1 MVQKHFALISLLLFI
16 FQFGFSQEED
26 EACLPP
32 SKKILKMLDL
42 ARVAPDAQTAV
53 GGFNEAIKENSD
65 NAMVYY
71 DFAMYAYNSG
81 TKYLET
87 LPNPAM
93 GEKSYKKSEEMFIET
108 LNHCADYNA
117 NCSYYLGVINYYQQ
131 EMLEAIKWFKI
142 FKNFKHADP
151 TRYPDDYTKKLDD
164 VNSVIK
170 ELEEE
175 IEMNSKKVPFDPK
188 IVPNVSSANPEYF
201 PMISPDNELM
211 FFTRKVDLGGT
222 GEIVRDKIQEQFSYS
237 LRPNIATPFDKG
249 KAFNNPFNDGTFQSY
264 GAATMSVD
272 NKEMIMCACK
282 NEMQANGQN
291 YLNCD
296 LYRTE
301 YERSGAGGNDFI
313 WTPLENMGTGIN
325 TKNGWEGQPTLSADG
340 NTMYYTCM
348 RPTTRDNDIY
358 VVERGKD
365 GKWGEAKPF
374 DVINTDGKDKSPFL
388 HQDSESL
395 YFVSTSTETRK
406 GAGGLDIFYIRKIDG
421 VWSKP
426 KNIGIPIN
434 TPEDELGIFVST
446 NGELAY
452 YSSRTGGDWNI
463 YSFEL
468 YEEARPS
475 AVTIMKG
482 TLNDENGKPIE
493 GASIEVAYGGGSNE
507 KSTVKVNG
515 NDGKYAVVVKNPTK
529 QDVMVTVKKEGYAF
543 DSKLITKEEFAAQ
556 AAVAPKDVALANKK
570 ETVKKEP
577 DNVTKTKTSTQNKTD
592 VAVNT
597 KKVPE
602 STIDKPNTKNST
614 NSSTITNSTSSKSD
628 EMTNSKSSSK
638 NLNNN
643 TTADNNSTNSKSVEK
658 TNSKPSS
665 KNLNNNTTA
674 DNNSTNSKS
683 DEKTNSKP
691 ISTNSTASTIT
702 NSTNGKSDEMTNSK
716 PSSKN
721 LNNNTT
727 ADTNST
733 NSKSDEKTNSKPI
746 STNST
751 TSTIS
756 NSTNGKSDETTN
768 KKSEST
774 IVSSK
779 TASVVNSDKVIAKN
793 STPSEP
799 VDLEVQKILPQSTAK
814 NTPVSMPK
822 NDLVVKKLKVGVAYT
837 INDILFETNSSELSD
852 RSKFILK
859 EFSSFLVE
867 NPTSK
872 IMIQGHTDDYG
883 EDTENLKLSEE
894 RAQAVKDYLIS
905 LNIKSDRMTAKG
917 FGETMPKLPN
927 SSDENRA
934 KNRRTDF
941 VLETL

>member
-1 MVQKHFALISLLLFI
+1 MVQKHFALISLLLFM

-151 TRYPDDYTKKLDD
+151 TRYPDDYAKKLDD

-249 KAFNNPFNDGTFQSY
+249 KAFNKPFNDGTFQSY

-365 GKWGEAKPF
+365 GKWGDAKPF

-434 TPEDELGIFVST
+434 TPDDELGIFVST

-577 DNVTKTKTSTQNKTD
+577 DNITKTQTSTQNKTD

-602 STIDKPNTKNST
+602 STIDKSNTKNST
-614 NSSTITNSTSSKSD
+614 NSSTITNSTNGKSD
-628 EMTNSKSSSK
+628 EMTNSKS
-638 NLNNN
+638 
-643 TTADNNSTNSKSVEK
+643 
-658 TNSKPSS
+658 SS

-702 NSTNGKSDEMTNSK
+702 NSTNVKGDETTISKS
-716 PSSKN
+716 SSKN
-721 LNNNTT
+721 SSTVSNTT
-727 ADTNST
+727 NV
-733 NSKSDEKTNSKPI
+733 
-746 STNST
+746 
-751 TSTIS
+751 S
-756 NSTNGKSDETTN
+756 NNETTN

-774 IVSSK
+774 IVSPK
-779 TASVVNSDKVIAKN
+779 TTSVVNSDKVTTKN
-793 STPSEP
+793 PTPSEP

>member
-1 MVQKHFALISLLLFI
+1 MTYKYLTILAISI
-16 FQFGFSQEED
+16 FTVQFGFSQEED

-32 SKKILKMLDL
+32 SKKIMKILNA

-53 GGFNEAIKENSD
+53 GGFNEAIKENPD

-71 DFAMYAYNSG
+71 DFAMYAYNAG

-87 LPNPAM
+87 LPNPAL
-93 GEKSYKKSEEMFIET
+93 GDKSYKKSKEMFQET
-108 LNHCADYNA
+108 LEHCSDYNA
-117 NCSYYLGVINYYQQ
+117 NCSYYIGVISYHQQ
-131 EMLEAIKWFKI
+131 DMPEAIKWFKI
-142 FKNFKHADP
+142 FKSFKHNDP
-151 TRYPDDYTKKLDD
+151 SRYPDDYSKKIED

-175 IEMNSKKVPFDPK
+175 VEMNSKKVPFEPK
-188 IVPNVSSANPEYF
+188 LVPNVSSENPEYF

-222 GEIVRDKIQEQFSYS
+222 GEIVRDKVQEQFSYS
-237 LRPNIATPFDKG
+237 LRPNISTLFDKG
-249 KAFNNPFNDGTFQSY
+249 KAFNKPFNDGTFQSY

-282 NEMQANGQN
+282 NEMQASGQV

-301 YERSGAGGNDFI
+301 YERSGAGGNDFT
-313 WTPLENMGTGIN
+313 WTPLENMGPGIN

-348 RPTTRDNDIY
+348 RTTTRDNDIY
-358 VVERGKD
+358 VVERGAD
-365 GKWGEAKPF
+365 GKWGESKPF

-395 YFVSTSTETRK
+395 YFVSSSTETRK

-434 TPEDELGIFVST
+434 TPDDELGIFVST

-493 GASIEVAYGGGSNE
+493 GASIEVAYEGSDE
-507 KSTVKVNG
+507 KTSVKVHG
-515 NDGKYAVVVKNPTK
+515 SDGKYAVVVKNPTK

-556 AAVAPKDVALANKK
+556 AAAAPKDVALANKK
-570 ETVKKEP
+570 EIGKKDPATASKSVQEP
-577 DNVTKTKTSTQNKTD
+577 KSTQSSSATTTKSTS
-592 VAVNT
+592 VAGNT
-597 KKVPE
+597 SKGA
-602 STIDKPNTKNST
+602 TANT
-614 NSSTITNSTSSKSD
+614 STITTNITTTTTNQTEIASNSSKG
-628 EMTNSKSSSK
+628 TTVNPTPSK
-638 NLNNN
+638 
-643 TTADNNSTNSKSVEK
+643 TTETK
-658 TNSKPSS
+658 
-665 KNLNNNTTA
+665 
-674 DNNSTNSKS
+674 
-683 DEKTNSKP
+683 
-691 ISTNSTASTIT
+691 AS
-702 NSTNGKSDEMTNSK
+702 
-716 PSSKN
+716 
-721 LNNNTT
+721 
-727 ADTNST
+727 
-733 NSKSDEKTNSKPI
+733 
-746 STNST
+746 ST
-751 TSTIS
+751 TI
-756 NSTNGKSDETTN
+756 
-768 KKSEST
+768 
-774 IVSSK
+774 SK
-779 TASVVNSDKVIAKN
+779 TESVPVKKAA
-793 STPSEP
+793 PAGP
-799 VDLEVQKILPQSTAK
+799 VDLETQKVVPEASAK

-822 NDLVVKKLKVGVAYT
+822 NDLVVKKIKVGVPYT
-837 INDILFETNSSELSD
+837 INDILFETNSSVLSN
-852 RSKFILK
+852 RARFILK

-872 IMIQGHTDDYG
+872 IMIQGHTDDLG
-883 EDTENLKLSEE
+883 EDSENLILSEN
-894 RAQAVKDYLIS
+894 RAKEVKAFLVS
-905 LNIKSDRMTAKG
+905 LNIKADRMSSKG

-927 SSDENRA
+927 TNDKNRA
-934 KNRRTDF
+934 ENRRTDF
-941 VLETL
+941 MIEKL

>member
-1 MVQKHFALISLLLFI
+1 MVQKKLALIGVLF
-16 FQFGFSQEED
+16 FFVQLGFSQVED

-32 SKKILKMLDL
+32 SKKILKILDA
-42 ARVAPDAQTAV
+42 ARLAPDPQTAV
-53 GGFNEAIKENSD
+53 EGFNEAINENSD

-108 LNHCADYNA
+108 LDHCADYNA

-131 EMLEAIKWFKI
+131 EMSEAIKWFKV

-151 TRYPDDYTKKLDD
+151 TRYPDDFAKKLDD

-237 LRPNIATPFDKG
+237 LRPNISTPFDKG
-249 KAFNNPFNDGTFQSY
+249 KAFNKPFNDGTFQSY

-301 YERSGAGGNDFI
+301 YERSGAGGNDFT

-434 TPEDELGIFVST
+434 TPDDELGIFVST

-515 NDGKYAVVVKNPTK
+515 SDGKYAVVVKNPTK
-529 QDVMVTVKKEGYAF
+529 QDVMVTVKKEGYSF

-556 AAVAPKDVALANKK
+556 AAVAPKDVALAKK
-570 ETVKKEP
+570 ETVKKEL
-577 DNVTKTKTSTQNKTD
+577 DNVSKTQTSTQKETD
-592 VAVNT
+592 IALNT
-597 KKVPE
+597 KKVTESTINKTNSNNTNTSTVSNSTNSTKISESKINKPNSNISSTSEVSKTNSTNVPE
-602 STIDKPNTKNST
+602 STITKPNSA
-614 NSSTITNSTSSKSD
+614 NSSISKDSKTTTSGTNNEITNKKTESTIVTAKTQTITNSDKDISK
-628 EMTNSKSSSK
+628 
-638 NLNNN
+638 
-643 TTADNNSTNSKSVEK
+643 
-658 TNSKPSS
+658 KP
-665 KNLNNNTTA
+665 
-674 DNNSTNSKS
+674 
-683 DEKTNSKP
+683 
-691 ISTNSTASTIT
+691 
-702 NSTNGKSDEMTNSK
+702 
-716 PSSKN
+716 
-721 LNNNTT
+721 
-727 ADTNST
+727 
-733 NSKSDEKTNSKPI
+733 
-746 STNST
+746 
-751 TSTIS
+751 
-756 NSTNGKSDETTN
+756 
-768 KKSEST
+768 
-774 IVSSK
+774 VSSG
-779 TASVVNSDKVIAKN
+779 
-793 STPSEP
+793 P
-799 VDLEVQKILPQSTAK
+799 VDLEVQKIVPQSTAK

-822 NDLVVKKLKVGVAYT
+822 NDLVIKKLKVGVAYT
-837 INDILFETNSSELSD
+837 INDILFETNSSELSE

-859 EFSSFLVE
+859 EFSSFLIE

-872 IMIQGHTDDYG
+872 IMIQGHTDDDG
-883 EDTENLKLSEE
+883 EDAENLKLSEN
-894 RAQAVKDYLIS
+894 RAKAVKDYLIT

-917 FGETMPKLPN
+917 FGEMMPKLPN
-927 SSDENRA
+927 STDENRA

-941 VLETL
+941 VLEKL

>member
-1 MVQKHFALISLLLFI
+1 MVQKKLALIGVLF
-16 FQFGFSQEED
+16 FFVHLGFSQVED

-32 SKKILKMLDL
+32 SKKILKILDA

-53 GGFNEAIKENSD
+53 EGFNEAIKENSD

-108 LNHCADYNA
+108 LDHCADYNA

-131 EMLEAIKWFKI
+131 EISEAIKWFKV
-142 FKNFKHADP
+142 FKNFKHPDP
-151 TRYPDDYTKKLDD
+151 TRYPDDYAKKLDD

-175 IEMNSKKVPFDPK
+175 IELNNKKVPFDPK

-237 LRPNIATPFDKG
+237 LRQNIATLFDKG
-249 KAFNNPFNDGTFQSY
+249 KAFNKPFNDGTYQSY

-272 NKEMIMCACK
+272 NKEMIICACK

-301 YERSGAGGNDFI
+301 YERSGAGGNDFT
-313 WTPLENMGTGIN
+313 WTPLENMGPGIN

-434 TPEDELGIFVST
+434 TPDDELGIFVST

-556 AAVAPKDVALANKK
+556 AALAPKDVALANKK
-570 ETVKKEP
+570 EPIKK
-577 DNVTKTKTSTQNKTD
+577 DLGNVSKNQVSSQKKTD
-592 VAVNT
+592 LAANT
-597 KKVPE
+597 PKKSETVSVKQDPK
-602 STIDKPNTKNST
+602 I
-614 NSSTITNSTSSKSD
+614 SSTPNVS
-628 EMTNSKSSSK
+628 
-638 NLNNN
+638 N
-643 TTADNNSTNSKSVEK
+643 T
-658 TNSKPSS
+658 
-665 KNLNNNTTA
+665 
-674 DNNSTNSKS
+674 
-683 DEKTNSKP
+683 
-691 ISTNSTASTIT
+691 T
-702 NSTNGKSDEMTNSK
+702 NSTNGEPINSNLNSK
-716 PSSKN
+716 NSSNTSMESNKTIGSKN
-721 LNNNTT
+721 
-727 ADTNST
+727 DQ
-733 NSKSDEKTNSKPI
+733 
-746 STNST
+746 
-751 TSTIS
+751 
-756 NSTNGKSDETTN
+756 TN

-774 IVSSK
+774 IVPSK
-779 TASVVNSDKVIAKN
+779 TVINSDKDVSKK
-793 STPSEP
+793 SVFSGP
-799 VDLEVQKILPQSTAK
+799 VDLEVQKVVPEATAK

-837 INDILFETNSSELSD
+837 INDILFETNSSELSE
-852 RSKFILK
+852 RSMFILK

-872 IMIQGHTDDYG
+872 IMIQGHTDDNG
-883 EDTENLKLSEE
+883 DDAENLKLSEA
-894 RAQAVKDYLIS
+894 RAKAVKDYLIT

-927 SSDENRA
+927 TSDSNRA

-941 VLETL
+941 VIEKL

>member
-1 MVQKHFALISLLLFI
+1 MMQKYFALIGLTF
-16 FQFGFSQEED
+16 FSAHFSISQVED

-32 SKKILKMLDL
+32 SKKILKILD
-42 ARVAPDAQTAV
+42 AAHQAPDAKTAV
-53 GGFNEAIKENSD
+53 DGFNEAIKENPD

-71 DFAMYAYNSG
+71 DYAMYAYNSG
-81 TKYLET
+81 TKYIET
-87 LPNPAM
+87 LPNPAL
-93 GEKSYKKSEEMFIET
+93 GEKSYKKAEEMFQET

-131 EMLEAIKWFKI
+131 EMTEAIKWFKT
-142 FKNFKHADP
+142 FKNFKHNDP
-151 TRYPDDYTKKLDD
+151 TRYPDDFSKKMDD

-175 IEMNSKKVPFDPK
+175 IELNSKKVPFEPK
-188 IVPNVSSANPEYF
+188 MVPNVSSVNPEYF

-237 LRPNIATPFDKG
+237 LRPDIATPFDKG
-249 KAFNNPFNDGTFQSY
+249 KAFNKPFNDGTFQSY

-272 NKEMIMCACK
+272 NKEMIICACK
-282 NEMQANGQN
+282 NEMQSNGQN

-296 LYRTE
+296 LFRTE
-301 YERSGAGGNDFI
+301 YERSGAGGNDFT
-313 WTPLENMGTGIN
+313 WTPLENMGPGIN
-325 TKNGWEGQPTLSADG
+325 TSNGWEGQPTLSADG

-348 RPTTRDNDIY
+348 RPTTKDNDIY
-358 VVERGKD
+358 VVERGAD
-365 GKWGEAKPF
+365 GKWGQAKPF

-395 YFVSTSTETRK
+395 YFVSTCTDTRK

-434 TPEDELGIFVST
+434 TPDDELGIFVST

-493 GASIEVAYGGGSNE
+493 GASIEVAYGNGSTE
-507 KSTVKVNG
+507 KSSVKVHG
-515 NDGKYAVVVKNPTK
+515 SDGKYAVVVKNPTK
-529 QDVMVTVKKEGYAF
+529 QDVMVTVKKEGYSF

-570 ETVKKEP
+570 EPTKKEP
-577 DNVTKTKTSTQNKTD
+577 LASTSKTPVTPQKPPVTTSKPTD

-597 KKVPE
+597 PKG
-602 STIDKPNTKNST
+602 TTTQNKPNTTTQNIPETSAVT
-614 NSSTITNSTSSKSD
+614 NSDGSKSNTKNPF
-628 EMTNSKSSSK
+628 ESSS
-638 NLNNN
+638 
-643 TTADNNSTNSKSVEK
+643 
-658 TNSKPSS
+658 NSKPS
-665 KNLNNNTTA
+665 TA
-674 DNNSTNSKS
+674 T
-683 DEKTNSKP
+683 KP
-691 ISTNSTASTIT
+691 VVTPV
-702 NSTNGKSDEMTNSK
+702 KK
-716 PSSKN
+716 P
-721 LNNNTT
+721 
-727 ADTNST
+727 A
-733 NSKSDEKTNSKPI
+733 
-746 STNST
+746 
-751 TSTIS
+751 
-756 NSTNGKSDETTN
+756 
-768 KKSEST
+768 
-774 IVSSK
+774 
-779 TASVVNSDKVIAKN
+779 A
-793 STPSEP
+793 P
-799 VDLEVQKILPQSTAK
+799 VDLETQKVVPEATAK

-837 INDILFETNSSELSD
+837 INDILFETNSSELSE
-852 RSKFILK
+852 RSMFILK
-859 EFSSFLVE
+859 EFSSFLID

-872 IMIQGHTDDYG
+872 IMIQGHTDDNG
-883 EDTENLKLSEE
+883 DDTENLKLSEA
-894 RAQAVKDYLIS
+894 RAKSVKDYLIS

-917 FGETMPKLPN
+917 FGETVPKLPN
-927 SSDENRA
+927 SSDANRA

-941 VLETL
+941 VLEKL

>member
-1 MVQKHFALISLLLFI
+1 MVQKNLALIGVLF
-16 FQFGFSQEED
+16 FFVQLGFSQVED

-32 SKKILKMLDL
+32 SKKILKILDAAKL
-42 ARVAPDAQTAV
+42 APDAQTAV

-108 LNHCADYNA
+108 LDHCADYNA

-131 EMLEAIKWFKI
+131 EMSEAIKWFKV

-151 TRYPDDYTKKLDD
+151 TRYPDDFAKKLDD

-175 IEMNSKKVPFDPK
+175 IEMKSKKVPFDPK

-237 LRPNIATPFDKG
+237 LRPNIATSFDKG
-249 KAFNNPFNDGTFQSY
+249 KAFNKPFNDGTFQSY

-301 YERSGAGGNDFI
+301 YERSGAGGNDFT
-313 WTPLENMGTGIN
+313 WTPLENMGPGIN
-325 TKNGWEGQPTLSADG
+325 TSNGWEGQPTLSADG

-374 DVINTDGKDKSPFL
+374 DVINTEGKDKSPFL

-406 GAGGLDIFYIRKIDG
+406 GAGGLDIFYVRKIDG

-493 GASIEVAYGGGSNE
+493 GATIEVAYGGGSNE

-529 QDVMVTVKKEGYAF
+529 QDVMVTVKKEGYSF

-570 ETVKKEP
+570 ETVKKEL
-577 DNVTKTKTSTQNKTD
+577 DNISKNQSSNQNKTD

-597 KKVPE
+597 KKVSE
-602 STIDKPNTKNST
+602 STIDKPNSKNTTTSPVSNSMNNTKISESTINKPNSNISST
-614 NSSTITNSTSSKSD
+614 SEVSKTNTTKVPESTFTKPNSDNSSISKDSKTTNGTNNEITNKKTESTIVTAKTQTITNSEKDISK
-628 EMTNSKSSSK
+628 
-638 NLNNN
+638 
-643 TTADNNSTNSKSVEK
+643 
-658 TNSKPSS
+658 KP
-665 KNLNNNTTA
+665 
-674 DNNSTNSKS
+674 
-683 DEKTNSKP
+683 
-691 ISTNSTASTIT
+691 
-702 NSTNGKSDEMTNSK
+702 
-716 PSSKN
+716 
-721 LNNNTT
+721 
-727 ADTNST
+727 
-733 NSKSDEKTNSKPI
+733 
-746 STNST
+746 
-751 TSTIS
+751 
-756 NSTNGKSDETTN
+756 
-768 KKSEST
+768 
-774 IVSSK
+774 VSSG
-779 TASVVNSDKVIAKN
+779 
-793 STPSEP
+793 P
-799 VDLEVQKILPQSTAK
+799 VDLEVQKIIPQSTAK

-822 NDLVVKKLKVGVAYT
+822 NDLVVKKLQVGVAYT

-859 EFSSFLVE
+859 EFSTFLFD

-872 IMIQGHTDDYG
+872 IMIQGHTDDNG
-883 EDTENLKLSEE
+883 EDAENLKLSED
-894 RAQAVKDYLIS
+894 RAKSVKDYLTS

-917 FGETMPKLPN
+917 FGEMMPKLPN
-927 SSDENRA
+927 TSDENRA

-941 VLETL
+941 VLEKL

>member
-1 MVQKHFALISLLLFI
+1 MVQKHFALISLLLFF
-16 FQFGFSQEED
+16 FQYGFSQVED

-87 LPNPAM
+87 LPNPSM

-131 EMLEAIKWFKI
+131 EMSEAIKWFKV

-151 TRYPDDYTKKLDD
+151 TRYPDDYAKKLDD

-237 LRPNIATPFDKG
+237 LRQNISTPFDKG
-249 KAFNNPFNDGTFQSY
+249 KAFNKPFNDGTYQSY

-272 NKEMIMCACK
+272 NKEMIICACK
-282 NEMQANGQN
+282 NEMQSNGQN

-301 YERSGAGGNDFI
+301 YERSGAGGNDFT
-313 WTPLENMGTGIN
+313 WTPLENMGPGIN
-325 TKNGWEGQPTLSADG
+325 TNNGWEGQPTLSADG

-358 VVERGKD
+358 VVERGAD

-434 TPEDELGIFVST
+434 SPEDELGIFVST

-493 GASIEVAYGGGSNE
+493 GASIEVAYGNGSTE
-507 KSTVKVNG
+507 KSTVKVHG
-515 NDGKYAVVVKNPTK
+515 SDGKYAVVVKNPTK
-529 QDVMVTVKKEGYAF
+529 QDVMVTVKKEGYSF

-556 AAVAPKDVALANKK
+556 AAVAPNDVALAYKK
-570 ETVKKEP
+570 ETIKKEI
-577 DNVTKTKTSTQNKTD
+577 DKVSKTQATPQKKTD
-592 VAVNT
+592 LAVNT
-597 KKVPE
+597 IKDKE
-602 STIDKPNTKNST
+602 STITKTNSKNSSISENTNST
-614 NSSTITNSTSSKSD
+614 NISSDQTTNSKPSSKNSSISENTNSTNAKSD
-628 EMTNSKSSSK
+628 QTTNSKSSSK
-638 NLNNN
+638 N
-643 TTADNNSTNSKSVEK
+643 
-658 TNSKPSS
+658 SS
-665 KNLNNNTTA
+665 IYEN
-674 DNNSTNSKS
+674 
-683 DEKTNSKP
+683 
-691 ISTNSTASTIT
+691 T
-702 NSTNGKSDEMTNSK
+702 NSTNAKSDQTTNSK
-716 PSSKN
+716 ASSKN
-721 LNNNTT
+721 STVLSNTT
-727 ADTNST
+727 NV
-733 NSKSDEKTNSKPI
+733 
-746 STNST
+746 
-751 TSTIS
+751 TS
-756 NSTNGKSDETTN
+756 NETTN

-774 IVSSK
+774 IVSPK
-779 TASVVNSDKVIAKN
+779 TTSVVNSDLVTAKK
-793 STPSEP
+793 SIPSEP
-799 VDLEVQKILPQSTAK
+799 VDLEVQKILPQSTSK

-859 EFSSFLVE
+859 EFSSFLVD
-867 NPTSK
+867 NPSSK

-883 EDTENLKLSEE
+883 EDSENLKLSQE
-894 RAQAVKDYLIS
+894 RAQAVKDYLIT
-905 LNIKSDRMTAKG
+905 LNIKTDRMSAKG
-917 FGETMPKLPN
+917 FGELMPKYPN
-927 SSDENRA
+927 TNEMNRS

-941 VLETL
+941 ILEKL